1 MEESIKEEKKDLL
14 KPKNDVVFQC
24 LFNQKNEKITKAF
37 VEAILEKKI
46 KKMTINETK
55 ELYREKPEDKLG
67 ILDLELDIND
77 KEKVDVEV
85 ELIERENFAE
95 RLLYYFS
102 RLYGG
107 EIKKGKDYTESKRVL
122 IVAIVDYEIDL
133 TKEIEEFETRW
144 KIKETKNPQLVLT
157 EDVEF
162 IILELPKVRREY
174 EKNKENKKAQWMM
187 FLDDPNTR
195 EVKEIMNKNEDI
207 KDAIIT
213 VHEMSEDEKIR
224 KLAELREKAI
234 MDEKAIRKAG
244 YRRGMEKGL
253 EDGKKIGIEQGI
265 EQGMERGIKQGIKE
279 GIKQGIEKGERKQK
293 EEIAKKLK
301 AMKISLNQIKEAT
314 GLSEDEINNL

>member
-37 VEAILEKKI
+37 VEALIGRKI
-46 KKMTINETK
+46 NEMIINETK
-55 ELYREKPEDKLG
+55 ELYREKPDDKLG
-67 ILDLELDIND
+67 VLDLELEINNN
-77 KEKVDVEV
+77 EKVDVEV
-85 ELIERENFAE
+85 QLIERENFEE

-102 RLYGG
+102 KLYGSTIKIG
-107 EIKKGKDYTESKRVL
+107 EDYTKAKKVL
-122 IVAIVDYEIDL
+122 IIAIINYEINL
-133 TKEIEEFETRW
+133 TKEIKEFETRW

-157 EDVEF
+157 EEAEF

-187 FLDDPNTR
+187 FLDDPNR
-195 EVKEIMNKNEDI
+195 EEVSEIMEKNEDI
-207 KDAIIT
+207 KDAIVK

-224 KLAELREKAI
+224 RLADLREKAI

-253 EDGKKIGIEQGI
+253 EDGKKIGIL
-265 EQGMERGIKQGIKE
+265 
-279 GIKQGIEKGERKQK
+279 
-293 EEIAKKLK
+293 EIAKK
-301 AMKISLNQIKEAT
+301 MKTEGLSLEKIKEMT
-314 GLSEDEINNL
+314 GLSDEELQEL

>member
-1 MEESIKEEKKDLL
+1 
-14 KPKNDVVFQC
+14 
-24 LFNQKNEKITKAF
+24 
-37 VEAILEKKI
+37 
-46 KKMTINETK
+46 MTIHETK

-85 ELIERENFAE
+85 QLIERENFAE

-122 IVAIVDYEIDL
+122 IVAIVDY
-133 TKEIEEFETRW
+133 
-144 KIKETKNPQLVLT
+144 
-157 EDVEF
+157 
-162 IILELPKVRREY
+162 
-174 EKNKENKKAQWMM
+174 
-187 FLDDPNTR
+187 
-195 EVKEIMNKNEDI
+195 EIMNKNEDI

>member
-1 MEESIKEEKKDLL
+1 M
-14 KPKNDVVFQC
+14 
-24 LFNQKNEKITKAF
+24 FNQKNEKITKAF

-85 ELIERENFAE
+85 QLIERENFAE

-144 KIKETKNPQLVLT
+144 KVKETKNPQLVLT

>member
-1 MEESIKEEKKDLL
+1 M
-14 KPKNDVVFQC
+14 
-24 LFNQKNEKITKAF
+24 FNQKNEKITKAF
-37 VEAILEKKI
+37 VEARLEKKI

-85 ELIERENFAE
+85 QLIERDNFAE

-133 TKEIEEFETRW
+133 TKEIEKFETRW